1 MPIQLTSRPII
12 PGGYT
17 IGSETTT
24 AIRYV
29 YMTKQGVFNITVNG
43 LIPSTLHYLFFE
55 RDRVSASNFKP
66 VNGKIGDPI
75 YTDQNGQASFT
86 FYYNSP
92 FVAASTEDIYTEY
105 AQRLGG
111 DKQLVL
117 ASSPSSVTT
126 LPDNFINAFNSVA
139 VRNIY
144 FKTSKASELPIST
157 EYLVF
162 YPPAP
167 VVETAVNLGSVG
179 YYDAG
184 GQIDSTNA
192 GSGSG

>member
-1 MPIQLTSRPII
+1 MPIQLTSRPDI

-17 IGSETTT
+17 VASETTS

-29 YMTKQGVFNITVNG
+29 YMTKQGVFDITVNG

-55 RDRVSASNFKP
+55 RDRVSTNNFKP

-92 FVAASTEDIYTEY
+92 FIAASSEDIYAEY
-105 AQRLGG
+105 AQRIGG

-157 EYLVF
+157 EYSFSYL
-162 YPPAP
+162 PAP
-167 VVETAVNLGSVG
+167 AAESQAEINLGS
-179 YYDAG
+179 AG
-184 GQIDSTNA
+184 AFETRHGGDE
-192 GSGSG
+192 

>member
-1 MPIQLTSRPII
+1 MPVQLTSRPSI

-17 IGSETTT
+17 IGSEQTT

-29 YMTKQGVFNITVNG
+29 YMTKQGIFNITVNG
-43 LIPSTLHYLFFE
+43 LIPLTLHFLFFE

-66 VNGKIGDPI
+66 LNGKIGDPI
-75 YTDQNGQASFT
+75 YTDRDGKASFT

-92 FVAASTEDIYTEY
+92 FIAASTEDIYTEY

-126 LPDNFINAFNSVA
+126 LPDNFLNAFNSIA
-139 VRNIY
+139 VKNIY

-157 EYLVF
+157 EYLLV
-162 YPPAP
+162 YPTTPP
-167 VVETAVNLGSVG
+167 PTIEVIPDDVG
-179 YYDAG
+179 YDYNGNVGHNSDG
-184 GQIDSTNA
+184 
-192 GSGSG
+192 